1 MSALSGDSGLADS
14 SNCSDLNRQ
23 AVSGPLAG
31 LSVLDL
37 SLAMAGPFA
46 AQKLGDL
53 GADVLKIE
61 PTGTGEWH
69 RHVAAGDA
77 WVRSMNCSFLAF
89 NRNKRSLA
97 VDLKQQEGLRIVMEL
112 ASRSD
117 VVIQNFRPGVADRLG
132 VGYKELSTVNPK
144 LVYCSVSGYG
154 SAGPDSRLP
163 GQDLLLQAHSG
174 GLWNAG
180 SENDPPQV
188 SPFFV
193 ADACAAHLAVEG
205 ILAALIGR
213 QLTGKGQH
221 VEVSLLGA
229 LVDIQSQE
237 LSVFCNGGVPQMR
250 GKESSG
256 HIYIKAPYG
265 VFRTKSGWVAISM
278 GPLDTLA
285 RGLESLELEELVKLG
300 ETADRDSV
308 TRLCREAC
316 AMFERDEVVER
327 LRGVGHW
334 AGPVLDYSEL
344 VRDPQVVANDYL
356 VTVEHPTEG
365 SLQLAGVPIKF
376 SETPGTI
383 RLPAPLVGQDTVAV
397 LREVGV
403 AEDEIDELLRKGVV
417 QAS

>member
-1 MSALSGDSGLADS
+1 MTTSPGGTPSVSL
-14 SNCSDLNRQ
+14 SNCSDPNRQ
-23 AVSGPLAG
+23 TVSGPLAG
-31 LSVLDL
+31 LSILDL

-53 GADVLKIE
+53 GADVLKVE
-61 PTGTGEWH
+61 PTGAGEWH
-69 RHVAAGDA
+69 RRVAAGDA
-77 WVRSMNCSFLAF
+77 WVKSMNCSFLAF

-97 VDLKQQEGLRIVMEL
+97 VDLKRPEGLRIVREL
-112 ASRSD
+112 VSRYD

-132 VGYKELSTVNPK
+132 VGYRELSAVNPK
-144 LVYCSVSGYG
+144 IVYCSISGYG
-154 SAGPDSRLP
+154 SMGPDSRLP
-163 GQDLLLQAHSG
+163 GQDLLLQAYSG

-180 SENDPPQV
+180 SETDPPQI

-193 ADACAAHLAVEG
+193 ADASAAHLAVEG

-213 QLTGKGQH
+213 QITGKGQH

-237 LSVFCNGGVPQMR
+237 LSVFCNGGVPQIR
-250 GKESSG
+250 GRESSG

-285 RGLESLELEELVKLG
+285 RGLDSPELG
-300 ETADRDSV
+300 ELARLGDSIDRDLI
-308 TRLCREAC
+308 TRLCQEAC
-316 AMFERDEVVER
+316 GMFERDEVVER

-344 VRDPQVVANDYL
+344 LSDPQVVANDYL

-365 SLQLAGVPIKF
+365 PLQLAGVPIKF

-383 RLPAPLVGQDTVAV
+383 RLPAPSVGQDTVAV
-397 LREVGV
+397 LRELGLN
-403 AEDEIDELLRKGVV
+403 DSNIDELLGEGVV
-417 QAS
+417 QSS